1 MKLTWDLDQLV
12 DFGNRIGNT
21 ETFETYLMTAT
32 QEIAKAL
39 HKALLTRTPVV
50 TGNLR
55 SGWSRGDNL
64 AFRVQQVRNGYMVEL
79 SNDIEYARWVNYG
92 HHSYNQF
99 GGPYE
104 VKNRT
109 VKYYQGGNGKTFV
122 YGHFFVEKS
131 ILDTE
136 PKVEKII
143 RQELKDW
150 LRWCVN
156 GK

>member
-1 MKLTWDLDQLV
+1 MNLKWDLNELF
-12 DFGNRIGNT
+12 DFGERVGNY
-21 ETFETYLMTAT
+21 ETYETYLMTAT

-55 SGWSRGDNL
+55 SGWSKGDNL
-64 AFRVQQVRNGYMVEL
+64 AFRVQKVRNGYVVEL
-79 SNDIEYARWVNYG
+79 TNDTEYARWVNYG
-92 HHSYNQF
+92 HHSYNQY

-109 VKYYQGGNGKTFV
+109 VKYYQGKSGKTYV
-122 YGHFFVEKS
+122 YGHFFVEKAV
-131 ILDTE
+131 LDTE
-136 PKVEKII
+136 RKAETII
-143 RQELKDW
+143 KNELRDW
-150 LRWCVN
+150 MRWCVN